1 MDGAKSMLGRRTVTS
16 ILGTPR
22 ESKSILVYQFA

>member
-1 MDGAKSMLGRRTVTS
+1 MNGVKRMLERETVTS

-22 ESKSILVYQFA
+22 ESTLVYQFV